1 MSVSPP
7 GGLAVA
13 PEAEH
18 IDKQA
23 ISPYRDRMTRP
34 SECLTQTTDRM

>member
-1 MSVSPP
+1 MSVPP
-7 GGLAVA
+7 PDGLAVA

-23 ISPYRDRMTRP
+23 TGRYRDRMTRP
-34 SECLTQTTDRM
+34 SERFTQTTDRM